1 MRLIGRYSYQYVR
14 FGEQAYDF
22 PADAERYLAH
32 MASRDG
38 DFDSPED
45 LPEQAWLHGLGLGVE
60 FGAAAINYDFYVS
73 GKRFPVLSQHQLS
86 VAMLVPWRRLV
97 KMIRLNGA
105 VKRASKAAAAE

>member
-45 LPEQAWLHGLGLGVE
+45 LPSKPG
-60 FGAAAINYDFYVS
+60 FTVS
-73 GKRFPVLSQHQLS
+73 ASASSSAPPRSTTTS
-86 VAMLVPWRRLV
+86 TS
-97 KMIRLNGA
+97 
-105 VKRASKAAAAE
+105 RASASPC